1 MLKWGWDAHDC
12 CHADTLSPQD
22 GKPYIISNAARKV
35 LNASSPLSEGYT
47 IMSQSIF
54 KDHSDH
60 DFYDKECPAHKE
72 LKKTTSRVRTGV
84 MTVVTE
90 GEWPEAKL

>member
-1 MLKWGWDAHDC
+1 V
-12 CHADTLSPQD
+12 
-22 GKPYIISNAARKV
+22 SNAARKV
-35 LNASSPLSEGYT
+35 LNTSSPLSEGYT

-60 DFYDKECPAHKE
+60 DFYDKECPAHKM
-72 LKKTTSRVRTGV
+72 LKQTTSRVRTGV
-84 MTVVTE
+84 MTIVTE